1 MFYLL
6 FGFLLVTLLLGA
18 ISVYIFHDVDK
29 EMAGQ
34 WDLVFIGLAVEALIF
49 SVGITIL
56 AITLTHLKQVVP
68 NPKIG

>member
-49 SVGITIL
+49 LVGITML

-68 NPKIG
+68 NPKVG